1 VKNFVRFTVGF
12 FLVLSPFILL
22 AQPAFTSFYVFG
34 DGVSTTT
41 NNTDGGSL
49 YYGNRFSNGRVWVEV
64 LAERQELAFINS
76 NNCSYYG
83 QYTTELL
90 KNINKFTPPA
100 DVATTLFVVWVCD
113 ADLVQDVGNYEAAS
127 GTYSWANAINLSQS
141 NHLQAIQNLYA
152 MGARTLIMPNAV
164 DLTKVPGYATATYGN
179 AIRQQITN
187 YNNAFTITLSN
198 AMASLPGLVIYK
210 PDFFSLLN
218 DIVAHSTNYGL
229 THPTTSAQADSLF
242 ALNGPGAQYV
252 FWDDADPTAKAQ
264 CWMADLVQQL
274 ISPIQISKLTLLSG
288 SNRLDMVNL
297 PIGQAGF
304 AEGSTNLA
312 NWTSVQSI
320 GTNAPQTLF
329 VPTAGS
335 PQFYRLRFPF
345 AWTWP

>member
-1 VKNFVRFTVGF
+1 MKNFVRFTVGF

-41 NNTDGGSL
+41 NNTYPN
-49 YYGNRFSNGRVWVEV
+49 YYGNRFSNGRVWVEM
-64 LAERQELAFINS
+64 LAQRQGLAIGAT
-76 NNCSYYG
+76 NNCSYFG

-113 ADLVQDVGNYEAAS
+113 ADLVQDIQNYEDNS
-127 GTYSWANAINLSQS
+127 TSYSWAGPINQSQT
-141 NHLQAIQNLYA
+141 NHLKAIQNLYA

-164 DLTKVPGYATATYGN
+164 DLTKVPTYITYPGGN
-179 AIRQQITN
+179 VIRQQITN

-198 AMASLPGLVIYK
+198 AMASLPGLVIYQ

-229 THPTTSAQADSLF
+229 THPTTSAQADGLF
-242 ALNGPGAQYV
+242 VLNGPGAQYV
-252 FWDDADPTAKAQ
+252 FWDDQDPTAKAQ
-264 CWMADLVQQL
+264 CWMVDLVQQL

-320 GTNAPQTLF
+320 STNAPQTLF

>member
-1 VKNFVRFTVGF
+1 MKNFVRFTVGF
-12 FLVLSPFILL
+12 FLVLGPFILL

-41 NNTDGGSL
+41 NNIYAG
-49 YYGNRFSNGRVWVEV
+49 YYGNRYSNGRVWVEV
-64 LAERQELAFINS
+64 LAQRQGLAIGAT

-113 ADLVQDVGNYEAAS
+113 ADLVQDVNDYQAAP
-127 GTYSWANAINLSQS
+127 GTYSWANAITQSQA

-164 DLTKVPGYATATYGN
+164 DLSKVPAFATDTF
-179 AIRQQITN
+179 IRQQITN
-187 YNNAFTITLSN
+187 YNNAFAITLSN
-198 AMASLPGLVIYK
+198 AMASLTNLVIYQ
-210 PDFFSLLN
+210 PDFFFLLN

-252 FWDDADPTAKAQ
+252 FWDDEDPTAKAQ

-274 ISPIQISKLTLLSG
+274 ISPVQISKLTLLSG

>member
-1 VKNFVRFTVGF
+1 LG
-12 FLVLSPFILL
+12 PFILL

-41 NNTDGGSL
+41 NNKYSN

-64 LAERQELAFINS
+64 LAQRQGLAIGAT
-76 NNCSYYG
+76 NNCSYFG

-113 ADLVQDVGNYEAAS
+113 ADLVQDVNDYQAAP
-127 GTYSWANAINLSQS
+127 GTYSWANAINQSQS
-141 NHLQAIQNLYA
+141 NHLQAIQDLYA
-152 MGARTLIMPNAV
+152 MGVRTLIMPNAV
-164 DLTKVPGYATATYGN
+164 DLSKVPAFATDTF
-179 AIRQQITN
+179 IRQQITN
-187 YNNAFTITLSN
+187 YNNAFAITLSN
-198 AMASLPGLVIYK
+198 AMASLTNLVIYQ

-229 THPTTSAQADSLF
+229 THPITDAQDAGLV

-252 FWDDADPTAKAQ
+252 FWDDEDPTAKAH
-264 CWMADLVQQL
+264 CWMADLVQEL

>member
-1 VKNFVRFTVGF
+1 MKNFVRFTVGF
-12 FLVLSPFILL
+12 FLVLGPFILL

-41 NNTDGGSL
+41 NNTYAG
-49 YYGNRFSNGRVWVEV
+49 YYGNRYSNGRVWVEV
-64 LAERQELAFINS
+64 LAQRQGLAIGAT

-113 ADLVQDVGNYEAAS
+113 ADLVQDIQHYEDNS
-127 GTYSWANAINLSQS
+127 TSYSWAGPINQSQS
-141 NHLQAIQNLYA
+141 NHMQAIQNLYA
-152 MGARTLIMPNAV
+152 KGVRTLIMPNAV
-164 DLTKVPGYATATYGN
+164 DLTKVPAYATLDGGN
-179 AIRQQITN
+179 VIRQQITN
-187 YNNAFTITLSN
+187 YNNAFAITLSN
-198 AMASLPGLVIYK
+198 AMASLTNLVIYQ
-210 PDFFSLLN
+210 PDFFFLLN

-229 THPTTSAQADSLF
+229 THPTTDARDADLV

-252 FWDDADPTAKAQ
+252 FWDDEDPTAKAQ
-264 CWMADLVQQL
+264 CWMANLVQQL
-274 ISPIQISKLTLLSG
+274 ISPVQISKLTLLSG

-329 VPTAGS
+329 VPRAGS

>member
-1 VKNFVRFTVGF
+1 MKNFVRFTVGF
-12 FLVLSPFILL
+12 FLVLGPFILL

-41 NNTDGGSL
+41 NNIYAG
-49 YYGNRFSNGRVWVEV
+49 YYGNRYSNGRVWVEV
-64 LAERQELAFINS
+64 LAQRQGLAIGAT

-113 ADLVQDVGNYEAAS
+113 ADLVQDVNDYQAAP
-127 GTYSWANAINLSQS
+127 GTYSWANAITQSQA

-164 DLTKVPGYATATYGN
+164 DLSKVPAFATDTF
-179 AIRQQITN
+179 IRQQITN
-187 YNNAFTITLSN
+187 YNNAFAITLSN
-198 AMASLPGLVIYK
+198 AMASLTNLVIYQ
-210 PDFFSLLN
+210 PDFFFLLN

-252 FWDDADPTAKAQ
+252 FWDDEDPTAKAQ
-264 CWMADLVQQL
+264 CWMANLVQQL
-274 ISPIQISKLTLLSG
+274 ISPVQISKLTLLSG

>member
-1 VKNFVRFTVGF
+1 MKNFVRFTVGF
-12 FLVLSPFILL
+12 FLVLGPFILL

-41 NNTDGGSL
+41 NNTYPN

-113 ADLVQDVGNYEAAS
+113 ADLVQDVNDYQAAP
-127 GTYSWANAINLSQS
+127 GTYSWANAITQSQA

-164 DLTKVPGYATATYGN
+164 DLSKVPAFATDTF
-179 AIRQQITN
+179 IRQQITN

-198 AMASLPGLVIYK
+198 AMASLPGLVIYQ

-229 THPTTSAQADSLF
+229 THPTTDAQQAGLV

-252 FWDDADPTAKAQ
+252 FWDDEDPTAKAQ

-274 ISPIQISKLTLLSG
+274 ISPVQISKLTLLSG

-312 NWTSVQSI
+312 NWTSIQSI

>member
-1 VKNFVRFTVGF
+1 VD
-12 FLVLSPFILL
+12 LSKV
-22 AQPAFTSFYVFG
+22 PAFA
-34 DGVSTTT
+34 
-41 NNTDGGSL
+41 TDT
-49 YYGNRFSNGRVWVEV
+49 F
-64 LAERQELAFINS
+64 
-76 NNCSYYG
+76 
-83 QYTTELL
+83 
-90 KNINKFTPPA
+90 
-100 DVATTLFVVWVCD
+100 
-113 ADLVQDVGNYEAAS
+113 
-127 GTYSWANAINLSQS
+127 
-141 NHLQAIQNLYA
+141 
-152 MGARTLIMPNAV
+152 
-164 DLTKVPGYATATYGN
+164 
-179 AIRQQITN
+179 IRQQITN

-198 AMASLPGLVIYK
+198 AMASLPGLVIYQ

-229 THPTTSAQADSLF
+229 THPTTDAQQAGLV

-252 FWDDADPTAKAQ
+252 FWDDEDPTAKAQ

-274 ISPIQISKLTLLSG
+274 ISPVQISKLTLLSG

-329 VPTAGS
+329 FPTAGS